1 MFLVMLKERE
11 LHLWQIKYSTICKLE
26 KRRLIQTEKRYSYIR
41 FSSEVYII
49 NGAIKW
55 RQIKEIN

>member
-1 MFLVMLKERE
+1 MLKERE